1 MLNVSI
7 SKVNGLRSFDLTE
20 DEAKAIALIRTF
32 KTHQDRQLVL
42 DMLQH
47 ICDARDAPP
56 PR

>member
-1 MLNVSI
+1 MLNISI
-7 SKVNGLRSFDLTE
+7 SKVGDRKTFDLTE

-32 KTHQDRQLVL
+32 KTPQDRRLVL

-47 ICDARDAPP
+47 ICDARDDPP